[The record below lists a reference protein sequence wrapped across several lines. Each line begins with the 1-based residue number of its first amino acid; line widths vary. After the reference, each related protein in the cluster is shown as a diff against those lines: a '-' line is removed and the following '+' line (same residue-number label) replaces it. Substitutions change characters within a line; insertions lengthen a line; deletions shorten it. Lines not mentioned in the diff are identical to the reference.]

1 MMETW
6 ILDEIIKDSCFSLG
20 HLRGQQLQRGSE
32 HAEAGVQGERDLPG
46 GRPWPIHQGNL
57 FIKDFCNGCA
67 HWFILDIKSDL

>member
-57 FIKDFCNGCA
+57 FIKTFVMDVL
-67 HWFILDIKSDL
+67 IDLS